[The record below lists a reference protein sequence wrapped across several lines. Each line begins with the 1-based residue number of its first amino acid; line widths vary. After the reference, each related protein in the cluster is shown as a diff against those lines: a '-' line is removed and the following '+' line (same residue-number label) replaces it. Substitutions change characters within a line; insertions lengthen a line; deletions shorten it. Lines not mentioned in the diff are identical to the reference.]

1 MAVFFLDVSLDRH
14 EDRHKD
20 IFMQEN
26 SSERTALGEAMLREP
41 KAFQAG
47 TEGVGHTGAG
57 LTRDLRPPPFPFAKL
72 ARCSQRPFSELNFE
86 HRICP
91 IEGEVRAG
99 IVRELVVDRTEWY
112 RARAAECEAMAFC
125 TPDPH
130 ARALFEEMAATWR
143 KLAERVEKWQLQ

>member
-26 SSERTALGEAMLREP
+26 SSERTVLGEAMLREP

-57 LTRDLRPPPFPFAKL
+57 LVRDLRPPPFPFAKL

-91 IEGEVRAG
+91 IEGEVRA
-99 IVRELVVDRTEWY
+99 ES
-112 RARAAECEAMAFC
+112 CES
-125 TPDPH
+125 
-130 ARALFEEMAATWR
+130 WS
-143 KLAERVEKWQLQ
+143 